1 LSTEDFEQ
9 FVANRPARAAVGDQ
23 EAAPARASVMFS
35 WAVNSEP
42 NIAFDMDLWRR
53 PPTPKEFKEANTEA
67 YNYLVKLLNP
77 AHSKNETRRFFLGK
91 KNSGTDVIKKIY
103 SKTAAASKAKAKVAV
118 QEMKNLNLTPT
129 KGVGHWMEEVSIR
142 NNILKKN
149 DSGLTS
155 PELAGYL
162 REAAE
167 RSGKY
172 ERILSNL
179 DMGDQARLEEHD
191 KSVTKFAQTL
201 DRAETQAYAARLRR
215 ERDQKPPP
223 RIRAVGDPD
232 RNGAAAAATT
242 VSPRSKILETMANTM
257 AELAKGV
264 QANSAALAKM
274 ASGKGR
280 GAQKKSHEERI
291 KSITCYGCGQ
301 KGHYKH
307 TCENECT
314 TCKDK
319 LGAFYKDHIG
329 KDCEFNRKNGFK
341 SVKRVHVA
349 TPADTMMA
357 SAQDYFK
364 SLMGE
369 DDHEWCFG
377 GPNNDDVEE
386 KSRNIE

>member
-1 LSTEDFEQ
+1 MAEPMIQERLLRTETLSSQ
-9 FVANRPARAAVGDQ
+9 RAIYEKFRQDLQATSVHPGAPT
-23 EAAPARASVMFS
+23 EAAPRGRDGGLEDKYTQGSTRVCFKSSKQDKYTQGATRVKNKSIKRDKGITAQ
-35 WAVNSEP
+35 ADTAYSERH
-42 NIAFDMDLWRR
+42 DQL
-53 PPTPKEFKEANTEA
+53 E
-67 YNYLVKLLNP
+67 NYETSDTNYTRLL
-77 AHSKNETRRFFLGK
+77 E
-91 KNSGTDVIKKIY
+91 
-103 SKTAAASKAKAKVAV
+103 
-118 QEMKNLNLTPT
+118 
-129 KGVGHWMEEVSIR
+129 
-142 NNILKKN
+142 
-149 DSGLTS
+149 
-155 PELAGYL
+155 
-162 REAAE
+162 
-167 RSGKY
+167 
-172 ERILSNL
+172 
-179 DMGDQARLEEHD
+179 RLE
-191 KSVTKFAQTL
+191 AQQFV
-201 DRAETQAYAARLRR
+201 RALERARQL
-215 ERDQKPPP
+215 KP
-223 RIRAVGDPD
+223 RIRVTTLVDLNA
-232 RNGAAAAATT
+232 GAATATEL
-242 VSPRSKILETMANTM
+242 SPQTTILQRLTETM

-377 GPNNDDVEE
+377 GQNSDDVEE